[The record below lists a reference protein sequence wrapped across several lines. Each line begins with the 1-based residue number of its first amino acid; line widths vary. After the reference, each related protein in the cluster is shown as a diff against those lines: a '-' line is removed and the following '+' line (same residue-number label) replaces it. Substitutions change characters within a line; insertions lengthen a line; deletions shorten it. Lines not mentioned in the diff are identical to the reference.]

1 MLWAICPSERSKGP
15 EFSLTQTVE
24 EMRQHG
30 FAQMENAREK
40 QKSLSSLQVHISLL
54 LASHIPIISIN
65 RNHHFIPRQIF
76 QSLRRRARW
85 LSRT

>member
-1 MLWAICPSERSKGP
+1 MLWAICPSERSKGL
-15 EFSLTQTVE
+15 EFSLTQTME

-30 FAQMENAREK
+30 FAQMENVREK
-40 QKSLSSLQVHISLL
+40 QKSLNSLQVHISLL
-54 LASHIPIISIN
+54 LASDIPIISN

-76 QSLRRRARW
+76 RRSRRRARW